1 MTLKLQKNLSR
12 KKKYT
17 VTLIGL
23 GKAGYGNLKNKP
35 SKTSHYYKIKKTR
48 QFKIKYLF
56 DLDFKNLK
64 KIQNYGSEK
73 KINSYKEL
81 SNINKTDI
89 TIISVPVEK
98 NLEVISK
105 LNKFK
110 ILSDF
115 IILEKPVSYNLIN
128 FKKIQKIL
136 LNKIVMIN
144 YQRSWNKFYDSVFKG
159 KKNLSI
165 YHIYN
170 NGFLNNCSHMI
181 ALLIKYFG
189 KWEKYT
195 CLFKNNLDDKD
206 PNYSLILYFK
216 NNNKCILDGVKN
228 SNLNIF
234 ETIIHNRN
242 KIIELKSG
250 AMSYNERRP
259 KKYTQI
265 EDYFLLSEK
274 NDKIEKIDDNPYF
287 EVAKLIEKF
296 TNNKLKDLKMDNFPS
311 LPMSR
316 DIISLAENL
325 RNDKK
330 I

>member
-1 MTLKLQKNLSR
+1 MILKLQKNLSR
-12 KKKYT
+12 KKIYT

-23 GKAGYGNLKNKP
+23 GKAGYGNLKNKL
-35 SKTSHYYKIKKTR
+35 SKKSHYYQIKKTK
-48 QFKIKYLF
+48 QFKIEYLF

-64 KIQNYGSEK
+64 KVQNFGSEK
-73 KINSYKEL
+73 KINSYQEL
-81 SNINKTDI
+81 SKINKTDI
-89 TIISVPVEK
+89 TVISVPVEK

-144 YQRSWNKFYDSVFKG
+144 YQRSWNKFYDSVLKN

-181 ALLIKYFG
+181 ALLIKYLG
-189 KWEKYT
+189 KWEKYNL
-195 CLFKNNLDDKD
+195 LFKNNLGDKD

-234 ETIIHNRN
+234 ETIIHDGN

-259 KKYTQI
+259 KKYSQI

-274 NDKIEKIDDNPYF
+274 NDRIAKIEDNPYF
-287 EVAKLIEKF
+287 EVEKLIKKF
-296 TNNKLKDLKMDNFPS
+296 TNSKLKDLKVDNFPS
-311 LPMSR
+311 LPMTR